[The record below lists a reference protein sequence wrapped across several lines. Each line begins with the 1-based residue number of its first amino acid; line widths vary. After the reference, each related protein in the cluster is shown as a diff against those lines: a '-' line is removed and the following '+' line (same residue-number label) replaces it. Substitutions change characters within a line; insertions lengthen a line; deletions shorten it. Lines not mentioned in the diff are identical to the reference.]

1 MIIEVDGQSVGDGPL
16 SWRVNRFV
24 DAYFTADGRA
34 VEEVLPSQLHPARWS
49 PNRSVVTVMA
59 VDWEWRVGPLTL
71 CRSGDIAVAALVS
84 RGETPSPP
92 LLPLFRGMRVGGAR
106 DRFLG
111 GSYILQTASTNW
123 IARELWNQVYGAPGF
138 VADLRYEVQP
148 TFDRFVCEEDDNLII
163 DFKVSS
169 TGRASTFSSGK
180 ERGFGIRN
188 GTLIGVFSE
197 SSGTSRSRFGRS
209 SAELRLGDHPITEL
223 FRDLSLSRPLVGSVW
238 LEGEQR
244 MVEPV
249 RLFESATPRTN
260 TYTGSE
266 KLAGRLIANYK
277 VEETELAQGSED
289 LPFDS
294 AGELTVQ
301 SGERIPA
308 K

>member
-1 MIIEVDGQSVGDGPL
+1 MIIEIDGNAVGEGPV

-24 DAYFTADGRA
+24 DAYFTADVKTVG
-34 VEEVLPSQLHPARWS
+34 ELLPSQLHPARWS
-49 PNRSVVTVMA
+49 PNRTVVTVMA
-59 VDWEWRVGPLTL
+59 VDWEWRVGPTTL

-84 RGETPSPP
+84 RGEAPLPP
-92 LLPLFRGMRVGGAR
+92 LWPLFRGMRVGGAR

-111 GSYILQTASTNW
+111 GSYMLQTASTNPT
-123 IARELWNQVYGAPGF
+123 ARKLWSQVYGAPGL
-138 VADLRYEVQP
+138 VADLRYDVQP
-148 TFDRFVCEEDDNLII
+148 TFDRFVCEEDDRLII

-180 ERGFGIRN
+180 ERAFGICN

-197 SSGTSRSRFGRS
+197 SSGTARSRFGRS
-209 SAELRLGDHPITEL
+209 CAELHLGDHPITEL

-249 RLFESATPRTN
+249 RLFEPAVPRTN
-260 TYTGSE
+260 TYTGGE
-266 KLAGRLIANYK
+266 RLAGRLITNYK
-277 VEETELAQGSED
+277 VEETELTQAPED
-289 LPFDS
+289 LPFDP

-308 K
+308 